1 MKDVSTTVRER
12 RTIRRFSAAPVEQ
25 ERIISLVN
33 KAAGL
38 YESEGTPHWRC
49 LYFGTPESREE
60 LAESMM
66 AKVTGGR
73 IGEAP
78 SCPNDRS
85 SKKANHGYSRSCNLH
100 CRVRLSTERERDE
113 NYAAVCSIMQT
124 VQLLGWEQGLGMLWY
139 TDPLI
144 LSESFYKLI
153 GWREGERFAGILE
166 IGSFDKAPRGRKRT
180 PAERK
185 WTVIGEDSRQ
195 LEDAA
200 PFSAYNVLRLLNE
213 AVWAPNDGMREP
225 WRFIYVTGDKTEA
238 SGKLQFSEEAP
249 SPPFLLVVA
258 REETDP
264 HKQDEDY
271 AAVCSLIQNFQLL
284 ARSEGWQ
291 LRRRIPEWVY
301 DRKQCE
307 SFGLRPLERIVA
319 VLEAGEHKRYS
330 NSVFPIPAVKI
341 TIN

>member
-1 MKDVSTTVRER
+1 MKDVFTTVRER
-12 RTIRRFSAAPVEQ
+12 RTIRRFSAAPVEE
-25 ERIISLVN
+25 ERIVSLLN
-33 KAAGL
+33 EAAGL
-38 YESEGTPHWRC
+38 YEAEGTPHWRC

-60 LAESMM
+60 LTESMT
-66 AKVTGGR
+66 AKVTGSRLGKLLP
-73 IGEAP
+73 AP
-78 SCPNDRS
+78 MIELL
-85 SKKANHGYSRSCNLH
+85 KKQITGTPAHVIFIAESAG
-100 CRVRLSTERERDE
+100 TERERDE

-124 VQLLGWEQGLGMLWY
+124 FQLLGWEQGLGMLWY
-139 TDPLI
+139 TDPVI

-166 IGSFDKAPRGRKRT
+166 IGYFDKVPRGRKRK
-180 PAERK
+180 PPERS
-185 WTVIGEDSRQ
+185 WTTIGKDSSQ
-195 LEDAA
+195 LADTT

-238 SGKLQFSEEAP
+238 TGRRLFSEEAP

-264 HKQDEDY
+264 HKQNEDY

-284 ARSEGWQ
+284 AQSEGWRI
-291 LRRRIPEWVY
+291 RRRIPEWSY

-319 VLEAGEHKRYS
+319 VLEAGQPKRYS
-330 NSVFPIPAVKI
+330 NSGFRSPAVKI
-341 TIN
+341 TIY

>member
-25 ERIISLVN
+25 ERIISLI
-33 KAAGL
+33 KEAAGL
-38 YESEGTPHWRC
+38 YESEDTPHWRC

-73 IGEAP
+73 LGKLLPARMTDLLRRQITGTPAHVIFIAESA
-78 SCPNDRS
+78 
-85 SKKANHGYSRSCNLH
+85 G
-100 CRVRLSTERERDE
+100 TERERDE

-185 WTVIGEDSRQ
+185 WTIIGEDSRQ

-238 SGKLQFSEEAP
+238 SGKLQFSEEAL

-258 REETDP
+258 REETDA